1 MIPKLRPSSAKRRP
15 LVFCPIVN
23 WITFTRGLLGHC
35 EVHRMARADFNVR
48 AGKVAW
54 RHTAPA
60 ALFFGHGSTVAVLP
74 STAQIE
80 KMRVGYPNRSL
91 LRRGL
96 DTCSTSQSIQTT
108 AMPRPTTTPKN
119 SNVKPGAVSMV
130 TIHNALQAAYQ

>member
-54 RHTAPA
+54 RHTASA

-96 DTCSTSQSIQTT
+96 DTCSTSQSIHTK
-108 AMPRPTTTPKN
+108 AMPRPRTTPKN
-119 SNVKPGAVSMV
+119 NNVKPGAVSMV
-130 TIHNALQAAYQ
+130 VIHNARQGAYQ